1 MNKIKHISRRLKPLK
16 ISESLK
22 NINQKIVYKFG
33 KIEYVIHSKWCEIV
47 GKFFANH
54 SEPEKIISLPVNS
67 QISGEI
73 EYNKILSVN
82 VTPAAALEFNHF
94 KDKIIEKINSF
105 FGYRAI
111 HDIKITQKTIKQ
123 AQILKNKKYHNKQ
136 VVNEKMSEIKKTT
149 SKISDKELKQVLSKL
164 GLSISEDKQ

>member
-1 MNKIKHISRRLKPLK
+1 MNKTKHISRRLKPLK
-16 ISESLK
+16 INESLK

-33 KIEYVIHSKWCEIV
+33 KIEYVIHSKWTEIV

-54 SEPEKIISLPVNS
+54 SEPEKINSLPNHN
-67 QISGEI
+67 QINGEI
-73 EYNKILSVN
+73 IYNKVLNVN

-105 FGYRAI
+105 CGYKAI

-123 AQILKNKKYHNKQ
+123 AQILQNKKYHNKQ
-136 VVNEKMSEIKKTT
+136 ILNENMSEIKKTT
-149 SKISDKELKQVLSKL
+149 SKINDKELKQVLSKL
-164 GLSISEDKQ
+164 GLSISEDQQ